1 MALVQTEEIAR
12 RLTAAAPDVDVE
24 IVKFETTGDSD
35 QTSKLLQH
43 GGKGGA
49 FVAQIRKAVISG
61 ELQAAM
67 HSLKDM
73 PGNEDTPGL
82 VIGATLSRDPPGD
95 VLVLRSGILID
106 DLRRS
111 RGKGFKIGTNAVR
124 RAAYARRLFPQIE
137 VIHYRGAADTRVRK
151 LDHLEMQRLP
161 GGGEVGPADA
171 LIMARSGL
179 ERVGLAG
186 RIAYEF
192 SVQEMLPA
200 VGQGI
205 VAVECAANDWQTR
218 RLLSGIDNP
227 AAHRSADAER
237 EVLWV
242 LNGHCNSPIAGFST
256 IQGARMTLTASVLDE
271 TGGLFIEAS
280 RAGRVD
286 IRRQQRAG
294 ASGKADDLCV
304 GDFSAHALDNAAG
317 RLDRPALEF
326 ARRQHTGPGVENLQH
341 VGAGLE
347 LSQQI
352 LDRVFDQHVDDLR
365 ERLGMTVG
373 HHPRRR
379 LIRRALS
386 GHHIGRNRPRRSAET
401 DQSNFRIEFA

>member
-1 MALVQTEEIAR
+1 MAAIRFRIGTRKSVMALAQTEEIAR
-12 RLTAAAPDVDVE
+12 RLTAAVSGLDVE

-35 QTSKLLQH
+35 QTGKLLPH

-49 FVAQIRKAVISG
+49 FVAEIRKAVVSG

-95 VLVLRSGILID
+95 VLVLRAGVSVD
-106 DLRRS
+106 DFRRT

-124 RAAYARRLFPQIE
+124 RAAYARRLFPEVE

-151 LDHLEMQRLP
+151 LDNAEMQRLP
-161 GGGEVGPADA
+161 GGGAVGPADA

-179 ERVGLAG
+179 QRVGLAD

-192 SVQEMLPA
+192 PVSEMLPA

-205 VAVECAANDWQTR
+205 VAVECAAQDWQTR
-218 RLLSGIDNP
+218 RILSAIDDA

-242 LNGHCNSPIAGFST
+242 LNGHCNSPIAGFSV
-256 IQGARMTLTASVLDE
+256 IDGAQMSLTASVLDE
-271 TGGLFIEAS
+271 AGGLFIEVS
-280 RAGRVD
+280 RAGP
-286 IRRQQRAG
+286 A
-294 ASGKADDLCV
+294 
-304 GDFSAHALDNAAG
+304 
-317 RLDRPALEF
+317 DRPRELGRA
-326 ARRQHTGPGVENLQH
+326 
-341 VGAGLE
+341 VG
-347 LSQQI
+347 
-352 LDRVFDQHVDDLR
+352 LDLLAKGAADII
-365 ERLGMTVG
+365 ER
-373 HHPRRR
+373 
-379 LIRRALS
+379 S
-386 GHHIGRNRPRRSAET
+386 RPV
-401 DQSNFRIEFA
+401 